1 MPPHR
6 LSLAEALQDVEKQ
19 FELTTDDLNAIL
31 KRFRQQMELGLAENG
46 QDMAMIPSFGKY
58 QAERPSQQWKMG
70 S

>member
-58 QAERPSQQWKMG
+58 
-70 S
+70 